1 MLQRKLLLSYC
12 FLLELHVD
20 FFVDMNGVGFYNDDY
35 LCVLGSP
42 LIAPNVGVYSSL
54 NSMFAYL
61 HLCDQCLQ
69 YSFAAPEII
78 SLSTEDT
85 ICVV

>member
-1 MLQRKLLLSYC
+1 
-12 FLLELHVD
+12 
-20 FFVDMNGVGFYNDDY
+20 
-35 LCVLGSP
+35 
-42 LIAPNVGVYSSL
+42 
-54 NSMFAYL
+54 MFAYL

-85 ICVV
+85 ICVVGVHHALFFWVMLLLGEK